1 MASGTPTLDA
11 AAETMHLVDYRGEV
25 KQVPTRNGFGEG
37 LIEAGTRNRD
47 LLGICADL
55 SESTRFE
62 GFRKAHRAQ
71 YIEIG
76 VSEQMLVAMAG
87 GLAAVGKIPWIA
99 SYAMFN
105 PGRSWEQVRTIMA
118 LNETNVKIAG
128 AHAGVSVGP
137 DGATH
142 QAIEDI
148 AIMRVIPHMTVVVPC
163 DSVQTKK
170 AALALSDRWG
180 PAYLRFGREKSGV
193 ITTDETPFEIGKAQT
208 FREGSDVA
216 IVACGILVYN
226 ALVAADRLASEDG
239 IECRVVNNHTVKPM
253 DEAAIVGAAQACGA
267 VVTVE
272 EHQKA
277 GGMGSRVA
285 EILSA
290 QFPAPIEFVGVD
302 DRFGQ
307 SGDPME
313 LIEYYGMGADAI
325 VEAARRAHKRKTP
338 RQRKRIARRVQHNA
352 SETLVAP
359 TSCCARCGRGRLAAR
374 LRHPWLRS
382 SEREPLAALRW
393 TRRARLRARPLA
405 TQAEFADQTAVALEI
420 FRVQIVEQATAL
432 ADLQ

>member
-1 MASGTPTLDA
+1 MASSTDVYNEA
-11 AAETMHLVDYRGEV
+11 VEAMHLVDYRAAELQ
-25 KQVPTRNGFGEG
+25 QVPTRNGFGEG
-37 LIEAGTRNRD
+37 LIEAGSRSRD
-47 LLGICADL
+47 VLGICADL

-62 GFRKAHRAQ
+62 GFRKAHPEQ

-87 GLAAVGKIPWIA
+87 GLAAVGKVPWIA

-170 AALALSDRWG
+170 ATLALSEVWG
-180 PAYLRFGREKSGV
+180 PAYLRFGREKSAV
-193 ITTDETPFEIGKAQT
+193 ITTQQTPFEIGKAQT

-226 ALVAADRLASEDG
+226 ALIAADRLAREDG

-253 DEAAIVGAAQACGA
+253 DQAAVLDAARSCGA
-267 VVTVE
+267 IVTVE
-272 EHQKA
+272 EHQKQA
-277 GGMGSRVA
+277 GMGSRVA
-285 EILSA
+285 EILA
-290 QFPAPIEFVGVD
+290 QGHPVPIEFIGVD

-307 SGDPME
+307 SGDPAE
-313 LIEYYGMGADAI
+313 LIEYYGMGVAAI
-325 VEAARRAHKRKTP
+325 EEAVRRAHARKEL
-338 RQRKRIARRVQHNA
+338 K
-352 SETLVAP
+352 
-359 TSCCARCGRGRLAAR
+359 
-374 LRHPWLRS
+374 
-382 SEREPLAALRW
+382 
-393 TRRARLRARPLA
+393 
-405 TQAEFADQTAVALEI
+405 
-420 FRVQIVEQATAL
+420 
-432 ADLQ
+432 

>member
-1 MASGTPTLDA
+1 
-11 AAETMHLVDYRGEV
+11 MHLVEYRAGDL

-37 LIEAGTRNRD
+37 LIEAGARD
-47 LLGICADL
+47 SNVLGICADL

-62 GFRKAHRAQ
+62 GFRKAHPRQ

-163 DSVQTKK
+163 DAVQTKK
-170 AALALSDRWG
+170 ATLAISQAHG
-180 PAYLRFGREKSGV
+180 PTYLRFGREKSAV
-193 ITTDETPFEIGKAQT
+193 ITTDATPFEIGKAQL
-208 FREGSDVA
+208 FREGGDVA

-226 ALVAADRLASEDG
+226 ALIAADRLAREAG
-239 IECRVVNNHTVKPM
+239 IECRVINNHTVKPM
-253 DEAAIVGAAQACGA
+253 DQTAVLDAARACGA
-267 VVTVE
+267 LVTVE
-272 EHQKA
+272 EHQQQA
-277 GGMGSRVA
+277 GMGSRVA
-285 EILSA
+285 EILA
-290 QFPAPIEFVGVD
+290 QHHPTPIEFVGVD

-307 SGDPME
+307 SGDPAE
-313 LIEYYGMGADAI
+313 LIEHYGMGVAAI
-325 VEAARRAHKRKTP
+325 EQAVRRAYRRK
-338 RQRKRIARRVQHNA
+338 K
-352 SETLVAP
+352 L
-359 TSCCARCGRGRLAAR
+359 
-374 LRHPWLRS
+374 
-382 SEREPLAALRW
+382 
-393 TRRARLRARPLA
+393 
-405 TQAEFADQTAVALEI
+405 
-420 FRVQIVEQATAL
+420 
-432 ADLQ
+432 

>member
-37 LIEAGTRNRD
+37 LIEAGARNRD
-47 LLGICADL
+47 VLGICADL

-62 GFRKAHRAQ
+62 GFRKAHPAQ

-163 DSVQTKK
+163 DAVQTKK
-170 AALALSDRWG
+170 AALALSDAWG
-180 PAYLRFGREKSGV
+180 PAYLRFGREKSAV
-193 ITTDETPFEIGKAQT
+193 ITTDETPFELGRAQT
-208 FREGSDVA
+208 FREGGDVA

-226 ALVAADRLASEDG
+226 ALIAADRLASEDG
-239 IECRVVNNHTVKPM
+239 IECRVVNNHTIKPM
-253 DEAAIVGAAQACGA
+253 DEAAIVNAAQACGA

-285 EILSA
+285 EILA
-290 QFPAPIEFVGVD
+290 QQFPAPIEFVGVD

-325 VEAARRAHKRKTP
+325 VAAARRAHKRK
-338 RQRKRIARRVQHNA
+338 A
-352 SETLVAP
+352 AP
-359 TSCCARCGRGRLAAR
+359 A
-374 LRHPWLRS
+374 
-382 SEREPLAALRW
+382 
-393 TRRARLRARPLA
+393 
-405 TQAEFADQTAVALEI
+405 
-420 FRVQIVEQATAL
+420 
-432 ADLQ
+432 

>member
-1 MASGTPTLDA
+1 MSNTQTLDRA
-11 AAETMHLVDYRGEV
+11 AQAMALVDYRDAASL
-25 KQVPTRNGFGEG
+25 KQLPTRNGFGEG
-37 LIEAGTRNRD
+37 LLEAAQANRNVI
-47 LLGICADL
+47 GICADL

-62 GFRKAHRAQ
+62 ALKNALPEQ
-71 YIEIG
+71 YLEIG
-76 VSEQMLVAMAG
+76 VAEQMLVAMAG

-118 LNETNVKIAG
+118 LNQTNVKIAG

-148 AIMRVIPHMTVVVPC
+148 AIMRVIPHMFVVVPC

-170 AALALSDRWG
+170 ATLALSQTFG
-180 PAYLRFGREKSGV
+180 PTYLRFAREKSAIV
-193 ITTDETPFEIGKAQT
+193 TSEATPFEIGKAQI
-208 FREGSDVA
+208 FREGADVA

-226 ALVAADRLASEDG
+226 ALIAADKLSRERG

-253 DEAAIVGAAQACGA
+253 DEAAIIDAAKTCGA

-272 EHQKA
+272 EHQIH

-290 QFPAPIEFVGVD
+290 KQPTPIEFIGVD

-307 SGDPME
+307 SGDPVE
-313 LIEYYGMGADAI
+313 LIEHYGMGSAAI
-325 VEAARRAHKRKTP
+325 EAAVLRAHA
-338 RQRKRIARRVQHNA
+338 RKRA
-352 SETLVAP
+352 
-359 TSCCARCGRGRLAAR
+359 
-374 LRHPWLRS
+374 
-382 SEREPLAALRW
+382 
-393 TRRARLRARPLA
+393 
-405 TQAEFADQTAVALEI
+405 
-420 FRVQIVEQATAL
+420 
-432 ADLQ
+432 

>member
-1 MASGTPTLDA
+1 VASSTDIYN
-11 AAETMHLVDYRGEV
+11 ETVEAMHLVDYRAAEL

-37 LIEAGTRNRD
+37 LIEAGSRSRD
-47 LLGICADL
+47 VLGICADL

-62 GFRKAHRAQ
+62 GFRKANPEQ

-87 GLAAVGKIPWIA
+87 GLAAVGKVPWIA

-170 AALALSDRWG
+170 ATLALSEVWG
-180 PAYLRFGREKSGV
+180 PAYLRFGREKSAV
-193 ITTDETPFEIGKAQT
+193 ITTQQTPFEIGKAQT
-208 FREGSDVA
+208 FREGGDVA

-226 ALVAADRLASEDG
+226 ALIAADRLAREDG

-253 DEAAIVGAAQACGA
+253 DQAAVLDAARSCGA
-267 VVTVE
+267 IVTVE
-272 EHQKA
+272 EHQKQA
-277 GGMGSRVA
+277 GMGSRVA
-285 EILSA
+285 EILA
-290 QFPAPIEFVGVD
+290 QGHPVPIEFIGVD

-307 SGDPME
+307 SGDPAE
-313 LIEYYGMGADAI
+313 LIEYYGMGVAAI
-325 VEAARRAHKRKTP
+325 EEAVRRAHARKEL
-338 RQRKRIARRVQHNA
+338 K
-352 SETLVAP
+352 
-359 TSCCARCGRGRLAAR
+359 
-374 LRHPWLRS
+374 
-382 SEREPLAALRW
+382 
-393 TRRARLRARPLA
+393 
-405 TQAEFADQTAVALEI
+405 
-420 FRVQIVEQATAL
+420 
-432 ADLQ
+432 

>member
-1 MASGTPTLDA
+1 MRSDVADA
-11 AAETMHLVDYRGEV
+11 AVNAMHLVDYRNGDV

-37 LIEAGTRNRD
+37 LLEVGGKNRD
-47 LLGICADL
+47 VVGICADL

-62 GFRKAHRAQ
+62 AFKKAYPKQ
-71 YIEIG
+71 YVEIG
-76 VSEQMLVAMAG
+76 VAEQLLVAMAG

-170 AALALSDRWG
+170 ATVALTEMRG
-180 PAYLRFGREKSGV
+180 PVYLRFGREKSAV
-193 ITTDETPFEIGKAQT
+193 ITTEQTPFEIGKAQT
-208 FREGSDVA
+208 FREGADVA

-226 ALVAADRLASEDG
+226 ALLAAEKLAREDG
-239 IECRVVNNHTVKPM
+239 IECRVVNNHTIKPM
-253 DEAAIVGAAQACGA
+253 DEAAIVDAARTCKT

-272 EHQKA
+272 EHQKHA
-277 GGMGSRVA
+277 GMGSRVA
-285 EILSA
+285 EILA
-290 QFPAPIEFVGVD
+290 AKQPVPIEFVGVD

-307 SGDPME
+307 SGDPYE
-313 LIEYYGMGADAI
+313 LIEFYGMGVEAI
-325 VEAARRAHKRKTP
+325 RQAARRACERK
-338 RQRKRIARRVQHNA
+338 K
-352 SETLVAP
+352 
-359 TSCCARCGRGRLAAR
+359 
-374 LRHPWLRS
+374 
-382 SEREPLAALRW
+382 
-393 TRRARLRARPLA
+393 
-405 TQAEFADQTAVALEI
+405 
-420 FRVQIVEQATAL
+420 
-432 ADLQ
+432 

>member
-1 MASGTPTLDA
+1 MHSGTKVHDA
-11 AAETMHLVDYRGEV
+11 AAQRMKLADYRSPDL
-25 KQVPTRNGFGEG
+25 KLVPTRNGFGEG
-37 LIEAGTRNRD
+37 LIEAGSRNRD
-47 LLGICADL
+47 VLGICADL

-62 GFRKAHRAQ
+62 GFKKAHPQQ

-148 AIMRVIPHMTVVVPC
+148 AIMRVIPHMIVVVPC

-170 AALALSDRWG
+170 AAIALSEAWG
-180 PAYLRFGREKSGV
+180 PVYLRFGREKSPV
-193 ITTDETPFEIGKAQT
+193 ITTDDTPFEIGKAQT
-208 FREGSDVA
+208 LREGSDVA

-226 ALVAADRLASEDG
+226 ALIAADLLSAEHG

-253 DEAAIVGAAQACGA
+253 DEAAVVDAARACGA

-285 EILSA
+285 EILAA
-290 QFPAPIEFVGVD
+290 QLPVPIEFIGVD

-307 SGDPME
+307 SGDPVE
-313 LIEYYGMGADAI
+313 LIEYYGMGVSAI
-325 VEAARRAHKRKTP
+325 VDAARRAHERK
-338 RQRKRIARRVQHNA
+338 K
-352 SETLVAP
+352 S
-359 TSCCARCGRGRLAAR
+359 
-374 LRHPWLRS
+374 
-382 SEREPLAALRW
+382 
-393 TRRARLRARPLA
+393 
-405 TQAEFADQTAVALEI
+405 
-420 FRVQIVEQATAL
+420 
-432 ADLQ
+432 

>member
-1 MASGTPTLDA
+1 MGSSPTRALDR
-11 AAETMHLVDYRGEV
+11 AAEAMHLVDYRAAEL

-37 LIEAGTRNRD
+37 LIEAGSRNRD
-47 LLGICADL
+47 VLGICADL

-62 GFRKAHRAQ
+62 GFRKAHPQQ

-76 VSEQMLVAMAG
+76 VSEQMLVALAG
-87 GLAAVGKIPWIA
+87 GLASVGKIPWIA

-148 AIMRVIPHMTVVVPC
+148 AIMRVIPHMIVVVPC
-163 DSVQTKK
+163 DAVQTRK
-170 AALALSDRWG
+170 ATLAISEAWG
-180 PAYLRFGREKSGV
+180 PTYLRFGREKSAV
-193 ITTDETPFEIGKAQT
+193 ITTDETPFEIGRAQT

-226 ALVAADRLASEDG
+226 ALVAADRLARSG

-253 DEAAIVGAAQACGA
+253 DEAAILDAARTCGA

-272 EHQKA
+272 EHQRQA
-277 GGMGSRVA
+277 GMGSRVA
-285 EILSA
+285 EILA
-290 QFPAPIEFVGVD
+290 ENEPTPIEFVGVE

-307 SGDPME
+307 SGDPAE
-313 LIEYYGMGADAI
+313 LIEHYGMGAGAI
-325 VEAARRAHKRKTP
+325 EEAV
-338 RQRKRIARRVQHNA
+338 RRV
-352 SETLVAP
+352 
-359 TSCCARCGRGRLAAR
+359 
-374 LRHPWLRS
+374 LRRKK
-382 SEREPLAALRW
+382 A
-393 TRRARLRARPLA
+393 
-405 TQAEFADQTAVALEI
+405 
-420 FRVQIVEQATAL
+420 
-432 ADLQ
+432 

>member
-1 MASGTPTLDA
+1 MSDTQTLDRA
-11 AAETMHLVDYRGEV
+11 AQAMSLVDYRDTANL
-25 KQVPTRNGFGEG
+25 KQLPTRNGFGEG
-37 LIEAGTRNRD
+37 LLEAARANRNVI
-47 LLGICADL
+47 GICADL

-62 GFRKAHRAQ
+62 GLKNALPEQ
-71 YIEIG
+71 YLEIG
-76 VSEQMLVAMAG
+76 VAEQMLVAMAG

-148 AIMRVIPHMTVVVPC
+148 AIMRVIPHMFVVVPC

-170 AALALSDRWG
+170 ATLALSQTFG
-180 PAYLRFGREKSGV
+180 PTYLRFAREKSAIV
-193 ITTDETPFEIGKAQT
+193 TSEATPFEIGKAQV

-226 ALVAADRLASEDG
+226 ALMAADKLSRERG

-253 DEAAIVGAAQACGA
+253 DEAAILDAAKTCGA

-272 EHQKA
+272 EHQIHS
-277 GGMGSRVA
+277 GMGSRVA
-285 EILSA
+285 EILA
-290 QFPAPIEFVGVD
+290 AKHPTPIEFIGVD

-307 SGDPME
+307 SGDPVE
-313 LIEYYGMGADAI
+313 LIEHYGMGSAAI
-325 VEAARRAHKRKTP
+325 EAAVLRAHA
-338 RQRKRIARRVQHNA
+338 RKRA
-352 SETLVAP
+352 
-359 TSCCARCGRGRLAAR
+359 
-374 LRHPWLRS
+374 
-382 SEREPLAALRW
+382 
-393 TRRARLRARPLA
+393 
-405 TQAEFADQTAVALEI
+405 
-420 FRVQIVEQATAL
+420 
-432 ADLQ
+432 